1 MYGLPMTFGM
11 VPNLGGDVATLEH
24 LITILGVVCL
34 ALMGV
39 LLVAVPLATR
49 RRSSTP
55 VATKA
60 AAQNVSLP
68 KAA

>member
-11 VPNLGGDVATLEH
+11 VPNLGSDVATLEQVV
-24 LITILGVVCL
+24 TILGVVCV

-39 LLVAVPLATR
+39 LLAVVPLATR
-49 RRSSTP
+49 RRASTP

-60 AAQNVSLP
+60 AARSVPLP

>member
-11 VPNLGGDVATLEH
+11 VPDLGGDVATLEH
-24 LITILGVVCL
+24 LVTILGVVCL

-49 RRSSTP
+49 PRESTP
-55 VATKA
+55 VAKPTVA
-60 AAQNVSLP
+60 RNVPLP

>member
-11 VPNLGGDVATLEH
+11 VPNLGSDVATLEH
-24 LITILGVVCL
+24 AIMVLAVVCL

-39 LLVAVPLATR
+39 LLVGVPLATR
-49 RRSSTP
+49 RRASTP
-55 VATKA
+55 VAMKSVA
-60 AAQNVSLP
+60 RDVSLP